1 MPNHVPGWAGFV
13 RESQSAWQYDSR
25 WFGNGATMSTPTE
38 LPRLAAAVLDAVI
51 EGAPM
56 GVMVLDPE
64 LRVVR
69 LNRVM
74 CEITG
79 TEEALQLGRS
89 LDDVLPEIGSA
100 AVRGAL
106 AGLSSPDVELDRIDA
121 AGLARRY
128 AVRLRPLVDVDGG
141 PLVACVI
148 HDITEL
154 VGWRRG
160 LGGIEQ
166 LAADLSG
173 AVTQA
178 EVTDHI
184 LARCRELAGAESVAA
199 ALRSDGASDL
209 VMVGMAGFG
218 ERIQRD
224 WDRFDL
230 EPRTPM
236 GDAVTSGSPVFLES
250 PEDRAREYPHLG
262 NASGQTIAA
271 LPVRGR
277 GGVIGAI
284 AFRFGDG
291 RRLDDGDRALL
302 MTIAG
307 HYGRALDRA
316 KLFEAAEAERQ
327 RLAALM
333 DQLPVGVA
341 IAEAPSGHIVA
352 VNPKATEIWRVPPA
366 GPDPITDV
374 TGYVGFHPDGTRY
387 QPADWP
393 LARSLATGEVVE
405 NDEVQVQFGDGT
417 RGWVNLSAGPVL
429 DPNGRVLGAVTTL
442 VDVTE
447 PRRRETEARFIA
459 DATDLLTESLDPD
472 ETLRRL
478 AQLAV
483 PRLAD
488 WCAVYIREG
497 GRIRTVA
504 VAHGDP
510 KKIELAME
518 LDRRYPTDPDGQA
531 GVAAVIRTGASQLT
545 SRITREMVEQA
556 APDADFTRIIFDELG
571 LRSALTVPLRARGRL
586 FGALTLVSAESGRS
600 FDERDVAFA
609 EDFATHAA
617 LAVSNARL
625 YAEQQEIAET
635 LQRSLLPVQLPDLP
649 GVEAA
654 ATYRAAGER
663 NMVGGDFYDLWAIGE
678 GSFGIAIGDVCGK
691 GAAAAAL
698 TALARHTV
706 RTASL
711 TLPDHRPTDVL
722 RALNDAIIKR
732 TGSSGFCTLAH
743 AYATRTSEGFDVR
756 VAVGGHPLPFVIRA
770 DGSVEQPGKPGTLLG
785 VFADID
791 VREHRILLAPG
802 DQIVMWTDGVAD
814 RRGDGELFGEDRL
827 RDLLVAN
834 SGRTPREIAD
844 AIEASVL
851 AFSRTD
857 PQDDIAIIVARI
869 RTQ

>member
-1 MPNHVPGWAGFV
+1 
-13 RESQSAWQYDSR
+13 
-25 WFGNGATMSTPTE
+25 MSTPTE
-38 LPRLAAAVLDAVI
+38 LPRLAASVLDAVI
-51 EGAPM
+51 ESAPM
-56 GVMVLDPE
+56 GVMVVDSE
-64 LRVVR
+64 LRIIRV
-69 LNRVM
+69 NRAM

-79 TEEALQLGRS
+79 TEEPLQLGRP
-89 LDDVLPEIGSA
+89 LDEVLPGIGA
-100 AVRGAL
+100 APVRDAL
-106 AGLSSPDVELDRIDA
+106 AGLASADIELDRTDA
-121 AGLARRY
+121 AGFVRRY
-128 AVRLRPLVDVDGG
+128 AVGLRPLAEADGG
-141 PLVACVI
+141 ALVACLV
-148 HDITEL
+148 HDISEL

-160 LGGIEQ
+160 LGGIEH
-166 LAADLSG
+166 LAADLSA

-178 EVTDHI
+178 EVTDLI
-184 LARCRELAGAESVAA
+184 LTRGRQLVGAESVAA
-199 ALRSDGASDL
+199 ALRSDRESEL
-209 VMVGMAGFG
+209 VMVGMAGFD

-236 GDAVTSGSPVFLES
+236 GDAATSGRPVFLES
-250 PEDRAREYPHLG
+250 PGDRAREYPHLG
-262 NASGQTIAA
+262 NVTGQTIAA
-271 LPVRGR
+271 VPINGR

-291 RRLDDGDRALL
+291 RRLGDGDRALML
-302 MTIAG
+302 TIAG
-307 HYGRALDRA
+307 HYGQALDRA
-316 KLFEAAEAERQ
+316 KLFEAAESERQ

-352 VNPKATEIWRVPPA
+352 VNPKATEIWRVPPP
-366 GPDPITDV
+366 GPEPITDV
-374 TGYVGFHPDGTRY
+374 TGYVAFHRDGSRY

-405 NDEVQVQFGDGT
+405 NDEVDVQFGDGT
-417 RGWVNLSAGPVL
+417 RGWVNLSARPVL

-488 WCAVYIREG
+488 WCAVYIRDG

-504 VAHGDP
+504 VAHSDP
-510 KKIELAME
+510 KKIELARE
-518 LDRRYPTDPDGQA
+518 LNRRYPTDPDSETGVA
-531 GVAAVIRTGASQLT
+531 GVMRTGASQLT
-545 SRITREMVEQA
+545 PRITREMVEHA
-556 APDADFTRIIFDELG
+556 APDADFPRIIFDELG

-586 FGALTLVSAESGRS
+586 FGALTLVSAESNRI

-609 EDFATHAA
+609 EDFVTHAA
-617 LAVSNARL
+617 LAVANAQL

-649 GVEAA
+649 GVETA
-654 ATYRAAGER
+654 ATYRAAGEH

-678 GSFGIAIGDVCGK
+678 DSFGIAIGDVCGK

-711 TLPDHRPTDVL
+711 TLPDHRPVDVL

-732 TGSSGFCTLAH
+732 TGSSGFCTVAH
-743 AYATRTSEGFDVR
+743 GYATRAPEGFDVT
-756 VAVGGHPLPFVIRA
+756 VASGGHPLPFVIRA

-791 VREHRILLAPG
+791 VREHRIRLQPG
-802 DQIVMWTDGVAD
+802 DQIVLWTDGIAD
-814 RRGDGELFGEDRL
+814 RRGDGELFGEHRL
-827 RDLLVAN
+827 RELLVAN
-834 SGRTPREIAD
+834 AGRAPREIAD
-844 AIEASVL
+844 AIEAAVVG
-851 AFSRTD
+851 FSGTD
-857 PQDDIAIIVARI
+857 PQDDIAIIVAGI
-869 RTQ
+869 RAE